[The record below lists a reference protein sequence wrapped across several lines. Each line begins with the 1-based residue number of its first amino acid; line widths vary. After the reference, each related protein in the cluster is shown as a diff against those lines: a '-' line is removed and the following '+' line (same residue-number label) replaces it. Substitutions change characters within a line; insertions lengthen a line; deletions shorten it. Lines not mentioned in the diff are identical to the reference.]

1 MLRQSN
7 LCLKQMKA
15 NLNEKFERIT
25 VNKPFRVIIS
35 FFVVAVLC
43 SKFYLN
49 LLLNFTKL
57 EWIEDHQDNIDYSIT
72 LYIKLVKYNVLDFR
86 L

>member
-1 MLRQSN
+1 
-7 LCLKQMKA
+7 MKA
-15 NLNEKFERIT
+15 NLNENFERIT
-25 VNKPFRVIIS
+25 VNKPFRFIIS

-57 EWIEDHQDNIDYSIT
+57 EWIEDHQYNIDYLIT

>member
-1 MLRQSN
+1 
-7 LCLKQMKA
+7 MKA

-25 VNKPFRVIIS
+25 VNKPFSVIIS
-35 FFVVAVLC
+35 FFVVFAVLC

-49 LLLNFTKL
+49 LLLKFTKL
-57 EWIEDHQDNIDYSIT
+57 EWIENHQDNIDYSIT
-72 LYIKLVKYNVLDFR
+72 LYIKLVKYNELDFR